1 MMSKDE
7 FISQIKSLKVNE
19 YAFCY
24 AGDDD
29 QNHVAMFGRKVL
41 FGSEFILYSI
51 EGQVCV
57 VQDTVLSTV
66 DETLEEIYCE
76 LSYSFDGDIYLGVN
90 HEDPNLD

>member
-29 QNHVAMFGRKVL
+29 QNHVAMFGCKVL
-41 FGSEFILYSI
+41 FGGECLLYDI
-51 EGQVCV
+51 DGQICV
-57 VQDTVLSTV
+57 IQDTPLSTV

-76 LSYSFDGDIYLGVN
+76 ISYSFDGDIYLGVN